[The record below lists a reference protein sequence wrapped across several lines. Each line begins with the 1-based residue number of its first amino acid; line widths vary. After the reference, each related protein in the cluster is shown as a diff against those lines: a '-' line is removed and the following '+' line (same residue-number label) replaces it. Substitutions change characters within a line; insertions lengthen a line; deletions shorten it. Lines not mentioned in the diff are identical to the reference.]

1 MKFWMTLEELVSLQS
16 RHHAD
21 PNLAI
26 IAAAYAGTRA
36 QQQLK
41 VDLLASIAAG
51 ATLDEVAQQLTV
63 PAPTNDW
70 TVEPHPYLET
80 TSREQLMFADMTDD
94 QLANYAFLFFDVRPS
109 VEDLMAGKAHSP
121 IAIMTAVKERLRWLS
136 RQLDKHTAGAA
147 HEKDPDGTVNH

>member
-1 MKFWMTLEELVSLQS
+1 MKFWMTLEEIVALTS
-16 RHHAD
+16 RHQSD

-36 QQQLK
+36 QQQLRL
-41 VDLLASIAAG
+41 DLLAAINAG
-51 ATLDEVAQQLTV
+51 ATLDEVKQQLSEPV
-63 PAPTNDW
+63 PTNGW

-94 QLANYAFLFFDVRPS
+94 QLANYAFLFFDVKPS
-109 VEDLMAGKAHSP
+109 IEGLMSGKEHSP

-136 RQLDKHTAGAA
+136 RQLDKYTAPPT
-147 HEKDPDGTVNH
+147 HEKDTNGTVNQ